1 MNKKLKVCVA
11 GASGFVGQELIKLL
25 VKHPHVEIIHLFV
38 NNLES
43 QDTELIKKHK
53 LPDFKKIDI
62 KLINDCDVLFSAMPH
77 THSQSIIKS
86 VSEKLVI
93 LDLSADFRLSNAETY
108 ENWYNVKHESKDL
121 LKKAVYGLSEIFRD
135 EIKKSNLIAC
145 PGCYPTSILLPLIP
159 LLKENLINTNEII
172 IDSKS
177 GYSGAGK
184 KTLDIELYPQIEKNI
199 ATYGLSNHR
208 HVPEIEEYLN
218 TYIDNKTQINF
229 TPHLIP
235 TFRGILSTIY
245 IKSNFNL
252 IKLSECLLNF
262 YRNSEFIRFY
272 KKKLINT
279 NEVINTNYCN
289 ISINENR
296 LPNSFIISS
305 SIDNLLKGAS
315 GQAVQNFNIR
325 FDFEENLSLT

>member
-25 VKHPHVEIIHLFV
+25 VKHPYVEIIHLFV

-43 QDTELIKKHK
+43 QDTNLIKKYK
-53 LPDFKKIDI
+53 LPNFKKIDV

-77 THSQSIIKS
+77 TQSHNIIKS
-86 VSEKLVI
+86 VNENLVI

-108 ENWYNVKHESKDL
+108 ENWYNVKHESKNL

-159 LLKENLINTNEII
+159 LLKENLINSNEII

-184 KTLDIELYPQIEKNI
+184 KTLNTKLYPQIEKNI

-218 TYIDNKTQINF
+218 MYIDSKTQINF

-262 YRNSEFIRFY
+262 YKNSEFIRFY

>member
-1 MNKKLKVCVA
+1 M
-11 GASGFVGQELIKLL
+11 
-25 VKHPHVEIIHLFV
+25 
-38 NNLES
+38 
-43 QDTELIKKHK
+43 
-53 LPDFKKIDI
+53 
-62 KLINDCDVLFSAMPH
+62 
-77 THSQSIIKS
+77 
-86 VSEKLVI
+86 
-93 LDLSADFRLSNAETY
+93 
-108 ENWYNVKHESKDL
+108 
-121 LKKAVYGLSEIFRD
+121 
-135 EIKKSNLIAC
+135 
-145 PGCYPTSILLPLIP
+145 
-159 LLKENLINTNEII
+159 
-172 IDSKS
+172 
-177 GYSGAGK
+177 
-184 KTLDIELYPQIEKNI
+184 
-199 ATYGLSNHR
+199 
-208 HVPEIEEYLN
+208 
-218 TYIDNKTQINF
+218 YIDNKTQINF

-262 YRNSEFIRFY
+262 YKNSEFIRFY

>member
-1 MNKKLKVCVA
+1 MNKKLKVCIA

-25 VKHPHVEIIHLFV
+25 VKHPNVEIIHLFV
-38 NNLES
+38 NNLGS
-43 QDTELIKKHK
+43 QDTDLVKKHK
-53 LPDFKKIDI
+53 LPDFRKIDV
-62 KLINDCDVLFSAMPH
+62 KLINECDVLFSAMPH
-77 THSQSIIKS
+77 THSQNIIKS
-86 VSEKLVI
+86 VNENLVI
-93 LDLSADFRLSNAETY
+93 FDLSADFRLSNAETY
-108 ENWYNVKHESKDL
+108 ESWYKVKHESKKL

-135 EIKKSNLIAC
+135 KIKKSNLIAC
-145 PGCYPTSILLPLIP
+145 PGCYPTSVLLPLIP
-159 LLKENLINTNEII
+159 LLKDNLINTNEII

-184 KTLDIELYPQIEKNI
+184 KTLDAKLYPQIEKNI
-199 ATYGLSNHR
+199 AIYGLSNHR

-218 TYIDNKTQINF
+218 MFIDKKTQINF

-252 IKLSECLLNF
+252 TKLSESLLSF
-262 YRNSEFIRFY
+262 YKNSEFIRFY

-325 FDFEENLSLT
+325 FDFEENLSLV

>member
-1 MNKKLKVCVA
+1 MNKKLKVCIA

-25 VKHPHVEIIHLFV
+25 LKHPYVEIRHLFV
-38 NNLES
+38 NDLEGK
-43 QDTELIKKHK
+43 DTDLIKKHK
-53 LPDFKKIDI
+53 LPNFEKTDI
-62 KLINDCDVLFSAMPH
+62 KSINNCDVLFSAMPH

-86 VSEKLVI
+86 VNENLVI
-93 LDLSADFRLSNAETY
+93 LDLSADFRLSNVKTY
-108 ENWYNVKHESKDL
+108 EAWYKTKHESKNL
-121 LKKAVYGLSEIFRD
+121 LNNAVYGLSEIFRD
-135 EIKKSNLIAC
+135 KIKTSNLIAC
-145 PGCYPTSILLPLIP
+145 PGCYPTSVLLPLIP
-159 LLKENLINTNEII
+159 LLKNNLIKTNEII

-184 KTLDIELYPQIEKNI
+184 KSLDDKLYPQVEKNI
-199 ATYGLSNHR
+199 SIYGISNHR
-208 HVPEIEEYLN
+208 HIPEIEEYLN
-218 TYIDNKTQINF
+218 MYIGSKTQINF

-245 IKSNFNL
+245 VKSNFNL

-262 YRNSEFIRFY
+262 YKNSEFIRFY
-272 KKKLINT
+272 KNKLINT

-289 ISINENR
+289 ISIHENR

-305 SIDNLLKGAS
+305 ALDNLLKGAS

-325 FDFEENLSLT
+325 FNFEENLSII

>member
-1 MNKKLKVCVA
+1 MNKKLKVCIA

-25 VKHPHVEIIHLFV
+25 VKHPNVEIIHLFV
-38 NNLES
+38 NNLGS
-43 QDTELIKKHK
+43 QDTDLVKKHK
-53 LPDFKKIDI
+53 LPDFRKIDV
-62 KLINDCDVLFSAMPH
+62 KLINECDVLFSAMPH
-77 THSQSIIKS
+77 THSQNIIKS
-86 VSEKLVI
+86 VNENLVI
-93 LDLSADFRLSNAETY
+93 FDLSADFRLSNAETY
-108 ENWYNVKHESKDL
+108 ESWYKAKHESKKL

-135 EIKKSNLIAC
+135 KIKKSNLIAC
-145 PGCYPTSILLPLIP
+145 PGCYPTSVLLPLIP
-159 LLKENLINTNEII
+159 LLKDNLINTNEII

-184 KTLDIELYPQIEKNI
+184 KTLDAKLYPQIEKNI
-199 ATYGLSNHR
+199 AIYGLSNHR

-218 TYIDNKTQINF
+218 MFIDKKTQINF

-252 IKLSECLLNF
+252 TKLSESLLSF
-262 YRNSEFIRFY
+262 YKNSEFIRFY

-325 FDFEENLSLT
+325 FDFKESLSLV